1 MRYLKDALLVLA
13 GIVLFP
19 VLLLV
24 FWAAMEVLLARRLYW
39 LFTRQSPSTGTH
51 SAGSSVSM
59 GYG

>member
-1 MRYLKDALLVLA
+1 MRFLKDALLVLA

-24 FWAAMEVLLARRLYW
+24 FWAAMVVLLVRRLYW
-39 LFTRQSPSTGTH
+39 LFTRDAPSTGTH
-51 SAGSSVSM
+51 SAGSFVSE